1 MLTYKNNNPYI
12 EGTSLYDLVKVC
24 ETPFYAYSQKK
35 IVNQVNKTKQILGKN
50 IFYSI
55 KSNSNQAI
63 LKLMNSLDIG
73 ADVVSIGELKRALEA
88 GFDPNKI
95 IFEGV
100 GKSEQD
106 LLYAMHKNIRLI
118 NTESLEEI
126 KLLDNLANE
135 KNKNVDIG
143 VRLNPDVDGETL
155 SKISTGKKT
164 DKFGI
169 EFENLDKIIKLV
181 KSCKNL
187 NLIGISC
194 HIGSQISKIEAYK
207 NTFSQMK
214 MAANKFIES
223 GINIKHV
230 DLGGGFHVKYE
241 ESDPDFNIE
250 MVKEELDNC
259 FTQTNYE
266 LSFEP
271 GRYLIAE
278 AGFTVTSIVTIK
290 NNGGINYL
298 IVDAGMNTLI
308 RPAMYGAH
316 HEILAIDVKSEEI
329 MDYAIAGP
337 ICESSDVFLK
347 NIKLAKQKI
356 GNLLVIKNTGAYG
369 KVMSSNYNSRPLP
382 SEILINNDNYAI
394 IYSPEKIEK
403 IIEADII
410 PSWL

>member
-35 IVNQVNKTKQILGKN
+35 IVDQVNKSKQILGKN

-100 GKSEQD
+100 GKSKKD
-106 LLYAMHKNIRLI
+106 LLYAMHKNKI
-118 NTESLEEI
+118 
-126 KLLDNLANE
+126 
-135 KNKNVDIG
+135 VDIG
-143 VRLNPDVDGETL
+143 VRLNPDIDGETL

-169 EFENLDKIIKLV
+169 EINNLDKIIELV
-181 KSCKNL
+181 KSCKSL
-187 NLIGISC
+187 NLIGVSC

-207 NTFSQMK
+207 NTFNQMK
-214 MAANKFIES
+214 KAADKFIQS
-223 GINIKHV
+223 GIKIKHI
-230 DLGGGFHVKYE
+230 DLGGGFHVKYK
-241 ESDPDFNIE
+241 ESDPEFNIE
-250 MVKEELDNC
+250 MIKEELDNC
-259 FTQTNYE
+259 FAQTNYE

-278 AGFTVTSIVTIK
+278 AGVIVTSIITIK
-290 NNGGINYL
+290 NNGGVNYL

-316 HEILAIDVKSEEI
+316 HEILAINLKSEESLE
-329 MDYAIAGP
+329 YAIAGP
-337 ICESSDVFLK
+337 ICESSDIFSK
-347 NIKLAKQKI
+347 NVKLAKQEI

-369 KVMSSNYNSRPLP
+369 KVMSSNYNSRQLP
-382 SEILINNDNYAI
+382 SEILVNKDNYAI
-394 IYSPEKIEK
+394 IYSPEKIEET
-403 IIEADII
+403 IEADVI